1 MDLEFDPAEL
11 YEKMGKVSFEN
22 AVRTD
27 ELPLHIQS
35 ALKNRPKNQEISN
48 EKPPMIE
55 ADVWQLI
62 KLHANNQKE
71 MARMNAV
78 LRGLF
83 A

>member
-1 MDLEFDPAEL
+1 MKKETSTEL

-27 ELPLHIQS
+27 ELPPHIQL
-35 ALKNRPKNQEISN
+35 ALKNRPKTQEIPN

-55 ADVWQLI
+55 PDVWQLI
-62 KLHANNQKE
+62 KANANNQKE

-78 LRGLF
+78 LRGFF

>member
-1 MDLEFDPAEL
+1 MKNETSTEL

-27 ELPLHIQS
+27 ELPPHIQL
-35 ALKNRPKNQEISN
+35 ALKNRPKTQEIPN
-48 EKPPMIE
+48 ENPPMIE
-55 ADVWQLI
+55 PDVWQLI
-62 KLHANNQKE
+62 KANANNQKE

-78 LRGLF
+78 PRGLF